1 MGSPHP
7 SPALGSDTEA
17 YVDHAASTPTRPEV
31 VEAMLP
37 WMTEH
42 WGNPTASH
50 RRGRAARRAVDEA
63 RDPVAELLGCAPGEV
78 VFTSGGTEAD
88 DLAINGVLDAT
99 GGVAVCSAIE
109 HHAVLDPVVHR
120 GGHTVGVG
128 RDGVVDLD
136 HLTGVLTEARHAT
149 RTHDQ
154 PPVTV
159 VSVMLANNEVGTI
172 QPLQAVADVVA
183 AYAPDAVMHTDAV
196 QAAAWCDV
204 AALAGGVPLVSI
216 SGHKVGGPKGVG
228 ALAVRPGVALAPRLR
243 GGGQERS
250 RRSGTHNVAGIV
262 GLGVACRQVLD
273 RRETLAATVADL
285 RDRMETELTRLAGVH
300 ATLRPGGVAPPERLP
315 TISHLCITGVDSE
328 ALLFL
333 LDDAG
338 VAASAA
344 SSCAS
349 GATQSSHVLAA
360 MGIPDGDARGSLRLS
375 LGWTSSE
382 ATVDQVVAAVP
393 PAVERLRLLDRP
405 PVAGVG
411 S

>member
-1 MGSPHP
+1 MA
-7 SPALGSDTEA
+7 SPANEA
-17 YVDHAASTPTRPEV
+17 YLDHAASTPTRPEV

-37 WMTEH
+37 WLTEQ

-88 DLAINGVLDAT
+88 DLAVNGVLDAV
-99 GGVAVCSAIE
+99 GGVAVCSAVE

-120 GGHTVGVG
+120 GGIVVGVDRSAVVEPDRLAAVLRDAADATG
-128 RDGVVDLD
+128 R
-136 HLTGVLTEARHAT
+136 
-149 RTHDQ
+149 HDA
-154 PPVTV
+154 PPVRL
-159 VSVMLANNEVGTI
+159 VSIMLANNEVGTI
-172 QPLQAVADVVA
+172 QPLGELADVVRR
-183 AYAPDAVMHTDAV
+183 YAPDAVMHTDAV

-204 AALAGGVPLVSI
+204 AGLAAGVPLVSI
-216 SGHKVGGPKGVG
+216 SGHKVGGPKGIG

-262 GLGVACRQVLD
+262 GLGAAARMVLAGRD
-273 RRETLAATVADL
+273 ELGGHIGRL
-285 RDRMETELTRLAGVH
+285 RDRLEAGLAAVPGVS
-300 ATLRPGGVAPPERLP
+300 ATLCPDGASPPPRLP
-315 TISHLCITGVDSE
+315 TITHLCVSGVDSE

-360 MGIPDGDARGSLRLS
+360 MGVPAADARGSLRLS
-375 LGWTSSE
+375 LGWTSDH
-382 ATVDQVVAAVP
+382 ATVERALQVLP
-393 PAVERLRLLDRP
+393 GAVERLRLLDSP
-405 PVAGVG
+405 PVVEAG